1 MEKYV
6 RLIDDVDVAP
16 RLAERYFELGYHPV
30 PCGASN
36 EHKKGKIW
44 LKHPTYGRV
53 LNGPDED
60 GREVS
65 WEDTL
70 GSFEA
75 YPGCGI
81 GVAAPALHGTDDA
94 FVAID
99 VDIKNDEYVR
109 RIALI
114 LNEPTPVRFGQKGA
128 ALFAT
133 MEAGLT
139 FNVLAER
146 RGIENF
152 TTNHRTKTGATR
164 SVKWFAEKTLFC
176 RDEGQFIDFIG
187 MKDLYVVLPPSLH
200 LEAGRP
206 YRWIEHPYYGKT
218 YELTDFAPSDL
229 PRLTEGRLLLMMLA
243 CKPGTQAIWE
253 FLGQTDEG
261 DWHERCV
268 RGTLQMAHE
277 GLTESEILKVC
288 EEEIARLG
296 GPESKRRERLD
307 DAKKAVRGAMRDLE
321 KKGGANPSKPSS
333 GGRGKGG
340 PKIPPDRLQ
349 AEWLLSKFDPEDVGT
364 FNGVPHRW
372 SEKSRLWKQITDEEH
387 PQPWH
392 AVYKWVFTEFPEA
405 NHNSVKQALLTFA
418 AHLPVRHA
426 CEDMNLIPFANGVLD
441 VRDMTLRPEERED
454 YILGRIPHDYDP
466 SVQCP
471 RWEVFINAL
480 LRPGAAYTEEL
491 TEEQINEDHR
501 LAVDLVE
508 EYLGYCLVRSYR
520 YRHFLLLIGRTSTGK
535 SVLTKVL
542 HGLLPKGW
550 LTEVALEKFSEPNS
564 IRRMSNAH
572 VNISSETGRQRHVK
586 AVDDQVLRIT
596 SKEPVEAKTLYQDTI
611 DVKLPARLIV
621 NGNMSPE
628 FNDSTGAIERRMLF
642 ISTTDIQ
649 PDPIPEFEAQLLE
662 EAPGILQRLVRAYGR
677 LLARGSKGFIKPSYS
692 SVAAR
697 MQTEESNSVAAWVS
711 RACERTET
719 HKEGTDTNV
728 LYADYSEWAQQ
739 NGMKPFSSVQW
750 GKILGSMGL
759 EGKTTRMPTGLSR
772 LRPLRVKHVAGVKY

>member
-1 MEKYV
+1 MSSSGDK
-6 RLIDDVDVAP
+6 LISDIAEAP
-16 RLAERYFELGYHPV
+16 RLASAYIALGYHPV
-30 PCGASN
+30 PCGTRDNPRAWIDRN
-36 EHKKGKIW
+36 PKGVA
-44 LKHPTYGRV
+44 LNRGSPPESVV
-53 LNGPDED
+53 L
-60 GREVS
+60 EVFH
-65 WEDTL
+65 DN
-70 GSFEA
+70 
-75 YPGCGI
+75 PGCGI
-81 GVAAPALHGTDDA
+81 GIAAPALRGSDLGLMIADIDIDDP
-94 FVAID
+94 VLI
-99 VDIKNDEYVR
+99 R
-109 RIALI
+109 RACLALGS
-114 LNEPTPVRFGQKGA
+114 PTPLRFGSKGA
-128 ALFAT
+128 AVFAT
-133 MEAGLT
+133 FSGDVSPATIAEA
-139 FNVLAER
+139 

-152 TTNHRTKTGATR
+152 SWKSAAESSKEQDR
-164 SVKWFAEKTLFC
+164 SWFNKSDIRS
-176 RDEGQFIDFIG
+176 RDHDGNRIELIG
-187 MKDLYVVLPPSLH
+187 IKDLYAIVPPTLSMKS
-200 LEAGRP
+200 GRP
-206 YRWIEHPYYGKT
+206 YKWIPHPITGET
-218 YELTDFAPSDL
+218 YDLLDFRPDDL
-229 PRLTEGRLLLMMLA
+229 PRFTQGRMLLLMLA
-243 CKPGTQAIWE
+243 CKPGTRAIWE
-253 FLGQTDEG
+253 FLGQTDDG
-261 DWHERCV
+261 DWHDRCV

-277 GLTESEILKVC
+277 GLTDDEILLFC
-288 EEEIARLG
+288 QEEIDRIG
-296 GPESKRRERLD
+296 GSASKKEERLK
-307 DAKKAVRGAMRDLE
+307 DAKKAIKGAFSNVE
-321 KKGGANPSKPSS
+321 KKGGRNPSKPSS

-711 RACERTET
+711 RACERTEQ
-719 HKEGTDTNV
+719 HKDGTDTNV

-759 EGKTTRMPTGLSR
+759 EARTTRTPGGTSR
-772 LRPLRVKHVAGVKY
+772 FRALRVKHIAGVKY

>member
-1 MEKYV
+1 MAKYHI
-6 RLIDDVDVAP
+6 LIPDLDVA
-16 RLAERYFELGYHPV
+16 REYAQRYTELGYYV
-30 PCGASN
+30 LPCG
-36 EHKKGKIW
+36 EGLRGKGW
-44 LKHPTYGRV
+44 LPHPDKTLGILKGRI
-53 LNGPDED
+53 D
-60 GREVS
+60 GRDPTLEEVLES
-65 WEDTL
+65 IDE
-70 GSFEA
+70 

-81 GVAAPALHGTDDA
+81 SIAAPSLRGTDLSLLIFD
-94 FVAID
+94 ID
-99 VDIKNDEYVR
+99 IRDPSFLR
-109 RIALI
+109 RFCICLG
-114 LNEPTPVRFGQKGA
+114 NKPSPFRFGSKGGA
-128 ALFAT
+128 AFAT
-133 MEAGLT
+133 YSTDIRPPTILQERGLSNFKIQGEDGKSVNWASET
-139 FNVLAER
+139 TIVARDYDREKVELIGP
-146 RGIENF
+146 RGL
-152 TTNHRTKTGATR
+152 HLL
-164 SVKWFAEKTLFC
+164 V
-176 RDEGQFIDFIG
+176 
-187 MKDLYVVLPPSLH
+187 PPTLH
-200 LEAGRP
+200 LEEGRQYDWMP
-206 YRWIEHPYYGKT
+206 HPITGEVYD
-218 YELTDFAPSDL
+218 LVDFRPDDL
-229 PRLTEGRLLLMMLA
+229 PRFTQGRMLLLMLA

-277 GLTESEILKVC
+277 GLTEEEILLFC
-288 EEEIARLG
+288 EEEIERLG

-711 RACERTET
+711 RACERTEQ
-719 HKEGTDTNV
+719 HKDGADTNV

-759 EGKTTRMPTGLSR
+759 EAKTVRIPSGVARM
-772 LRPLRVKHVAGVKY
+772 RPLRVKHVAGVKY